1 MKRIVLG
8 CVTEFGKCGNPQ
20 EILQFSVVNFA
31 SFDTTSDFEEFDDY
45 SSSGSFSSPEEDYG
59 SVNNASEFPSD
70 RRRRRH
76 CTGCAAG
83 VTKEQQFPV
92 SEQAKKRH
100 PRRRC

>member
-8 CVTEFGKCGNPQ
+8 CVTEFGKCGDPQ

-59 SVNNASEFPSD
+59 SVNNASEFTSD
-70 RRRRRH
+70 RRRRH